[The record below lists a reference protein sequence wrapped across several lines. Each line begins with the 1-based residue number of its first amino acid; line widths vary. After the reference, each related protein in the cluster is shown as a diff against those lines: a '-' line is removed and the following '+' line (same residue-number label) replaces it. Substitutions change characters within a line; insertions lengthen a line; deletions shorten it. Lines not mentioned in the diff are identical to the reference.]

1 MNNQAIFCVTSKG
14 VELALKINE
23 KFESDIFV
31 LEKFVVHKTI
41 SFNSLKE
48 IVRENFL
55 EYRYLVF
62 IMATGIV
69 TRVIA
74 EHIQTKD
81 IDPAIISID
90 ETGTFVIPLLSGH
103 LGGANEKSKDIA
115 DFIKAIPVI
124 TTATDVSGKIAV
136 DSLAQNLNCK
146 LKDLESAK
154 NITSMILQ
162 GKKVEIKLPQNINLD
177 NKNSEGFILVTNKE
191 NIEYTQII
199 PQNICV
205 GIGCK
210 KDTSS
215 ENILDFLKELFQQQ
229 NLSLKSIKVIASA
242 WVKMNEHGLL
252 ESAKILGKQIIF
264 YEKADILEFEDMVE
278 EKSDFVKE
286 TIGVYGVSEPCAFL
300 ASNRK
305 GKFLIKKAKKNG
317 ITISLFEEE

>member
-1 MNNQAIFCVTSKG
+1 MAVLWTSKMNI
-14 VELALKINE
+14 KNY
-23 KFESDIFV
+23 DIY
-31 LEKFVVHKTI
+31 E
-41 SFNSLKE
+41 E
-48 IVRENFL
+48 
-55 EYRYLVF
+55 
-62 IMATGIV
+62 G
-69 TRVIA
+69 
-74 EHIQTKD
+74 
-81 IDPAIISID
+81 
-90 ETGTFVIPLLSGH
+90 
-103 LGGANEKSKDIA
+103 
-115 DFIKAIPVI
+115 
-124 TTATDVSGKIAV
+124 
-136 DSLAQNLNCK
+136 K
-146 LKDLESAK
+146 LKD
-154 NITSMILQ
+154 ILRLISSKIRT
-162 GKKVEIKLPQNINLD
+162 GL
-177 NKNSEGFILVTNKE
+177 
-191 NIEYTQII
+191 EYTQII

-242 WVKMNEHGLL
+242 WVKKNELGLL